1 MVNEN
6 QLEDTSDSIIPIK
19 NGLGIP
25 SEMFTDIVEEFKR
38 ACKSKGIDRHLLIH
52 YMENKSSWQI
62 KCIAIGSVSN
72 IVISMG
78 PECDQY
84 LSQLQSIGDDLVV
97 DEVIRVSIGN
107 LNAHSEDKNLSK
119 KSTHKMPNAKPA
131 SGAKKDSQGNISK
144 SLEYH
149 SAKSGSNVWLLSILA
164 IISVALA
171 VVFFILFQNSNKKK
185 TVSNPIAIAPQP
197 KEPIVEPKKIISELP
212 AEVKE
217 KPKQNLQNE
226 QKKESAYTGSMV
238 TTEGVLVY
246 QNGYDCFIGGEM
258 VSLFSHKRKSN
269 TSPFFVGNHTGIS
282 YTVIKFDLRN
292 IPVGASIESALI
304 NLNVTTLNV
313 NNNVF
318 NLYCMPVNS
327 DWTYNT
333 IFFNKEG
340 AATELSYDG
349 MMKNISTA
357 KKSSINLR
365 NDWVSF
371 NITSIVQEWISKKSD
386 NHGLV
391 FFTDSD
397 AEIIFEGF
405 DSYKKMISPKLVIT
419 FGQPKPKTE
428 ETKPVVDNKPIE
440 KEPEALNAKG
450 NNQKSEVKPKET
462 AVAVLDKEKVEENE
476 NTDDLLK
483 NILDKSNE
491 EKPVENKSEK
501 KPVKNVFEEEPST
514 PTKEKEDTAKA
525 KPVNGAVPKPVEK
538 IEVPKEESADITM
551 KEPVVLPVSR
561 LLDVKDLIK
570 LENPENKGELRYTL
584 DGKEP
589 NADSLLYDEP
599 IKLSGSQL
607 HVLKSAIFLDR
618 VRKSPV
624 KVQEFRLLGNQS
636 QVIDNPSSNCK
647 KTGDWESSNSKPNAY
662 GKDYLWEQKGKG
674 TVEWFPSL
682 NKKSVCEVYVWL
694 PDGDFLRPNKA
705 KYVIKCEGGPKE
717 VFVDQTA
724 RGTKWIYLGT
734 FTMKP
739 GAGSVTLQDDGSGKM
754 FVADAVCFYVL
765 PESVANKN

>member
-6 QLEDTSDSIIPIK
+6 QLEDTSDSIMPIK
-19 NGLGIP
+19 NCLGIP
-25 SEMFTDIVEEFKR
+25 SEMFTEIIQEFKR
-38 ACKSKGIDRHLLIH
+38 ACKSKGIDRHLLVH

-78 PECDQY
+78 PESDQY

-97 DEVIRVSIGN
+97 DEVIRISIGDSNAN
-107 LNAHSEDKNLSK
+107 LGDRNLSK
-119 KSTHKMPNAKPA
+119 KSTHKMPNVKSVPV
-131 SGAKKDSQGNISK
+131 GKKDSQGNISRP
-144 SLEYH
+144 LEYH

-171 VVFFILFQNSNKKK
+171 VVFFVLFQNPNKKE
-185 TVSNPIAIAPQP
+185 TVSKPVTIASPSKDP
-197 KEPIVEPKKIISELP
+197 KVESKNLVSELP
-212 AEVKE
+212 EVKE
-217 KPKQNLQNE
+217 KVNQNIQVE
-226 QKKESAYTGSMV
+226 HKKESAYTGSMV
-238 TTEGVLVY
+238 TPEGVLVY

-258 VSLFSHKRKSN
+258 ASLFSHKRKSN
-269 TSPFFVGNHTGIS
+269 TSPFFVGNHTGVS
-282 YTVIKFDLRN
+282 YTLIKYDLRN
-292 IPVGASIESALI
+292 IPFGASIENALI

-318 NLYCMPVNS
+318 NLYCLPVTS
-327 DWTYNT
+327 DWTYNS

-340 AATELSYDG
+340 SASELSFDG
-349 MMKNISTA
+349 MIKNMSLA
-357 KKSSINLR
+357 KKVSINLR

-371 NITSIVQEWISKKSD
+371 NITSIVQEWISKKSE
-386 NHGLV
+386 NNGIV

-419 FGQPKPKTE
+419 FGQPKPKPE
-428 ETKPVVDNKPIE
+428 EAKPVVENKSNE
-440 KEPEALNAKG
+440 KEAEALIAKANA
-450 NNQKSEVKPKET
+450 QKMETKPKET
-462 AVAVLDKEKVEENE
+462 VVPILDKEKAEDNE
-476 NTDDLLK
+476 SNDNLLK
-483 NILDKSNE
+483 NILDKVEE
-491 EKPVENKSEK
+491 EKPVDKKEEK
-501 KPVKNVFEEEPST
+501 KQVKNVFEEDPNT
-514 PTKEKEDTAKA
+514 PTKEKENVVKT
-525 KPVNGAVPKPVEK
+525 KPINGVVPKVVEK
-538 IEVPKEESADITM
+538 VDVPKEESADITM
-551 KEPVVLPVSR
+551 KEPVILPISR
-561 LLDVKDLIK
+561 LLDTKDVVK

-589 NADSLLYDEP
+589 NADSLVYDEP

-607 HVLKSAIFLDR
+607 HVVKSAVFLDH
-618 VRKSPV
+618 VRKSPI
-624 KVQEFRLLGNQS
+624 KVQEFRILGNLS
-636 QVIDNPSSNCK
+636 QIIDNQSSNCK
-647 KTGDWESSNSKPNAY
+647 KSGDWESSNSKPNAY

-705 KYVIKCEGGPKE
+705 KYVVKCEGGPKE

-724 RGTKWIYLGT
+724 RGTKWIYLGS
-734 FTMKP
+734 FTMKA

-754 FVADAVCFYVL
+754 FVADAICFYVL
-765 PESVANKN
+765 PEPAANKN